1 MRPID
6 VAEAVGAYVVLGLVL
21 LLTGWCRYQ
30 INGRRFRRRT
40 IGGGQR
46 FPSYGAAVVTQL
58 WEGLVMSFS
67 TIFMAA
73 ALISAIGLGIMLY
86 RYG

>member
-1 MRPID
+1 MD
-6 VAEAVGAYVVLGLVL
+6 LGEVVGAYIVIGLVL
-21 LLTGWCRYQ
+21 LLTGWCRFQ

-40 IGGGQR
+40 IGGDQR

-73 ALISAIGLGIMLY
+73 AVISAIGLGIMLY